1 MKIRFEK
8 TDKAVYAFN
17 YSNGES
23 ILIEENLYRKEG
35 PLLLDVSITNRC
47 LRGCSFCYKNSKP
60 QGKDITLDDY
70 SLILREARACGVTQI
85 AIGGGEPTLHP
96 KFVDIL
102 KMTHEAGIIPN
113 YSTNGDGITNPIID
127 ATAKHCGA
135 MAISIYD
142 DINSYK
148 PIVDVLSAKKIRI
161 NLHCI
166 LTKDKLNYYI
176 SLLSTPPEWLNKIN
190 AIIFLNYKPTNG
202 NLNLTLNNAD
212 KTKVKLFFDTILS
225 VKFCSI
231 GFDTCTASFIEHYT
245 NIDKSLFDFCES
257 ARRSAY
263 INENLDVYP
272 CSFYKGVGR
281 NLREASLEYIWTNDK
296 LFLYHRNQLEL
307 CHNCS
312 LYNINFSR

>member
-1 MKIRFEK
+1 M
-8 TDKAVYAFN
+8 
-17 YSNGES
+17 
-23 ILIEENLYRKEG
+23 
-35 PLLLDVSITNRC
+35 
-47 LRGCSFCYKNSKP
+47 
-60 QGKDITLDDY
+60 
-70 SLILREARACGVTQI
+70 
-85 AIGGGEPTLHP
+85 
-96 KFVDIL
+96 
-102 KMTHEAGIIPN
+102 
-113 YSTNGDGITNPIID
+113 
-127 ATAKHCGA
+127 
-135 MAISIYD
+135 
-142 DINSYK
+142 
-148 PIVDVLSAKKIRI
+148 LSAKKIRI

-176 SLLSTPPEWLNKIN
+176 SLLSNPPEWLNKIN

>member
-8 TDKAVYAFN
+8 TDKAIYAFN

-23 ILIEENLYRKEG
+23 ILIEENTYRKKG

-47 LRGCSFCYKNSKP
+47 LRGCPFCYKNSKP
-60 QGKDITLDDY
+60 QGKDILLEDY
-70 SLILREARACGVTQI
+70 SLILREAQACGVTQI

-96 KFVDIL
+96 EFIDIL
-102 KMTHEAGIIPN
+102 KMTREAGIVPN
-113 YSTNGDGITNPIID
+113 YSTNGDCITNPIID
-127 ATAKHCGA
+127 ATAKYCGA

-142 DINSYK
+142 DINFYK
-148 PIVDVLSAKKIRI
+148 PIVDALSTKKIRI

-166 LTKDKLNYYI
+166 LTKDKLDNYI
-176 SLLSTPPEWLNKIN
+176 SLLSNPPEWLNKIN

-202 NLNLTLNNAD
+202 NHNLTLNNAD
-212 KTKVKLFFDTILS
+212 QSKVKLFFDIILS

-263 INENLDVYP
+263 INENLDVFP
-272 CSFYKGVGR
+272 CSFYKGIGS
-281 NLREASLEYIWTNDK
+281 NLREVSLESIWTKDK
-296 LFLYHRNQLEL
+296 LFIIHRNQLEL
-307 CHNCS
+307 CYGCP
-312 LYNINFSR
+312 LYKINFSR